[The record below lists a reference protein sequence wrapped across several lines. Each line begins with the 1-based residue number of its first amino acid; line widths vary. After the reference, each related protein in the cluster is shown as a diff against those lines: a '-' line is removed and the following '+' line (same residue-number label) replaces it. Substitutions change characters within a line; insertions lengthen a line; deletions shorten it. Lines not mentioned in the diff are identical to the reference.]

1 MTRILLLWALIDTT
15 AALSVFTLQNGVWV
29 SPGQAAVLPIS
40 LQFTNSA
47 WEFYHV
53 KWYFMTGNRPILVY
67 MVDSCT
73 SSLES
78 QERTC
83 QHSMELADFY
93 QQRAT
98 LCFHNASLVLLGVQ
112 PEDAGMY
119 RVIVRGLDVSADA
132 TVNLTVVEDLS
143 GGRAKGK
150 GNCMMS
156 SATQLGVAFLAF
168 CLLERLVRESVN
180 MPSSDSFQYASK
192 NGS

>member
-1 MTRILLLWALIDTT
+1 MTRILLLWALVGTT
-15 AALSVFTLQNGVWV
+15 AALSVFALQNPVCV

-40 LQFTNSA
+40 LQFANSA

-53 KWYFMTGNRPILVY
+53 KWDFMTGNRPLLVY
-67 MVDSCT
+67 MVDSCA

-83 QHSMELADFY
+83 QHSLERADFY
-93 QQRAT
+93 HQRAT

-112 PEDAGMY
+112 PEDAGTY
-119 RVIVRGLDVSADA
+119 RVTVRSLDVSADA
-132 TVNLTVVEDLS
+132 TVNLTVVEDFS

-156 SATQLGVAFLAF
+156 SSTQLGVAFLAF
-168 CLLERLVRESVN
+168 CLLERLVREI
-180 MPSSDSFQYASK
+180 MA
-192 NGS
+192 